1 MAEGRRIGRSGNSVN
16 VARNGILPTM
26 TWSWNSR
33 FRLPGGW
40 ASEAID
46 LLFPPQC
53 VLCRREGSLPPS
65 ALGSGG
71 ESGEGSLCVAATASI
86 CGGCAGELSAG
97 RPRCLRCG
105 AEGNSEPCRSCRGRF
120 RDWDGIVVLGG
131 YGGLLRQAVLRAK
144 RPQGEDVAAAVATLL
159 HRHHAATIAAWSPDV
174 VVPVPMHWWRRVV
187 RGTSAAEVIAGRLA
201 RLAGVPVRRPLR
213 RRRATVMQ
221 NRLPFEERR
230 ANVRDAFAASRR
242 GVEGK
247 RVLLVDDVVTTGG
260 TLSACRRTLSK
271 AGATAVHVA
280 VIARADHGG
289 DDDHGM
295 SAGPA

>member
-1 MAEGRRIGRSGNSVN
+1 MPPSSHG
-16 VARNGILPTM
+16 
-26 TWSWNSR
+26 
-33 FRLPGGW
+33 PGGNAW
-40 ASEAID
+40 SEG
-46 LLFPPQC
+46 P
-53 VLCRREGSLPPS
+53 LPF
-65 ALGSGG
+65 
-71 ESGEGSLCVAATASI
+71 AATASI
-86 CGGCAGELSAG
+86 CQGCAGELSAG

-105 AEGNSEPCRSCRGRF
+105 VEGESESCRSCRGRL

-174 VVPVPMHWWRRVV
+174 VVPVPMHWWRRAV
-187 RGTSAAEVIAGRLA
+187 RGTSAAEVIAGRLG
-201 RLAGVPVRRPLR
+201 RLTGVPVRRLLSR
-213 RRRATVMQ
+213 KRATVMQ

-230 ANVRDAFAASRR
+230 ANVRDAFVASRR

-247 RVLLVDDVVTTGG
+247 RILLVDDVVTTGG

-271 AGATAVHVA
+271 AGAGAVHVA

-289 DDDHGM
+289 DDDDGR
-295 SAGPA
+295 SEGNE